1 MPNKLKEFTTSYKYF
16 YNDDIVLVTSAK
28 VGSRFLK
35 AVSENLEVQYYN
47 QPFNKQLLEIEFDKF
62 RWNKRSEFVS
72 HAYEELFKNKQ
83 TTFFIRNPYS
93 RFVSGLTTMLS
104 IIMNRAIELKDDP
117 LEYMKSYFHVND
129 SEKVMNEGI
138 SDIIDLV
145 QKFLIDN
152 DGIHLKTFIEKYVL
166 SNAIYN
172 DSHVEHHHYFAY
184 QYMNQLKELGASI
197 TYMDISLFDDFLKS
211 KEISD
216 WGYIEKMENF
226 KRTESKT
233 VFYKVIKDNLN
244 IWKSQINELS
254 LYLNSEQEFYDKIK
268 NEYEILL

>member
-1 MPNKLKEFTTSYKYF
+1 MINKLKEFTTSYKYF

-35 AVSENLEVQYYN
+35 SISENLEVECYT
-47 QPFNKQLLEIEFDKF
+47 QPFNQQLSEIEFDSSK
-62 RWNKRSEFVS
+62 WSKRSEFVS
-72 HAYEELFKNKQ
+72 YVYEQLFKNRQ
-83 TTFFIRNPYS
+83 TTFFIRNPNS

-104 IIMNRAIELKDDP
+104 IIKNRAIELKHDP
-117 LEYMKSYFHVND
+117 SEYLKSYFHVND
-129 SEKVMNEGI
+129 PEKVINEGI
-138 SDIIDLV
+138 VDIIELV
-145 QKFLIDN
+145 KMFLN
-152 DGIHLKTFIEKYVL
+152 DSDESHLRAFIEKYVL
-166 SNAIYN
+166 TNAIYN
-172 DSHVEHHHYFAY
+172 DSHVEYHHYFAY
-184 QYMNQLKELGASI
+184 HYMNQLKDLGASI
-197 TYMDISLFDDFLKS
+197 TYMDISLFDDFLKT

-216 WGYIEKMENF
+216 WGYLEKMERF
-226 KRTESKT
+226 KKTESKT

>member
-47 QPFNKQLLEIEFDKF
+47 HPFNQQLSEIEFDRF
-62 RWNKRSEFVS
+62 RWKERSEFVS
-72 HAYEELFKNKQ
+72 YAYEELFKNRQ
-83 TTFFIRNPYS
+83 VTFFIRNPHS

-104 IIMNRAIELKDDP
+104 IIMNRAIELKHDP
-117 LEYMKSYFHVND
+117 SEYMKSYFDVND
-129 SEKVMNEGI
+129 SEKIINEGI
-138 SDIIDLV
+138 EDIINLV
-145 QKFLIDN
+145 KMFLDDN
-152 DGIHLKTFIEKYVL
+152 SERHLKAFVEKYVL
-166 SNAIYN
+166 TNAIYN

-184 QYMNQLKELGASI
+184 QYMNQLKDLGASI
-197 TYMDISLFDDFLKS
+197 TYMDISLFDDFLKT
-211 KEISD
+211 KEISN
-216 WGYIEKMENF
+216 WGYLEKMENF
-226 KRTESKT
+226 KKTESKT

-268 NEYEILL
+268 TEYEILL